1 MEEAN
6 KVVNNTVR
14 VLDPMASVVVGT
26 VTGTVDA
33 LLRHMTMVQKLS
45 LLLQEAEMTNK
56 DLHDKLEEQSVDVE
70 VFKQDKQDEIQRE
83 TGLSVVEAEDIAIKQ
98 ADEYWVE
105 KYGDSIGFVQI
116 DNRDC
121 FNFEREMAAG
131 HMPFVMMPVHTQDYT
146 SIYMVS
152 GDNMEQ
158 IMDIAAKFES
168 QSLFMDAD
176 KANDLL
182 NNSFVRRMDN
192 LSYPQMQQIQT
203 ALAEKGIASRIKE
216 DPNKNIFL
224 VAEKDIGSLE
234 REKIFNDAVGVAA
247 LQRTTKLYKAMEQ
260 VHAVNMKAFEP
271 ISRIMDGEKVKGLTI
286 YDSAHP
292 ENYIVLRTGGAI
304 VYENQAIAK
313 ELNFANPECVMELQN
328 TFHSYVCPVST
339 ERRIQE
345 TPLRDLAKPYV
356 SLSIIEQMNGIQKD
370 YMEHLF
376 ENGEL
381 KLHLEPDSKQKPY
394 MEIGEMENASLMEY
408 NGNSSYMAGIIEA
421 GRYRVMEEVGIL
433 NITND
438 SDNTVTALTNNIE
451 MDASNIQGFVDKVRT
466 NLSSIELTSEMY
478 EREVLDIDEGRAD
491 ITIED
496 REQDIDYGNGDYG
509 SRFNDDPNYDINK
522 PVKDDPVEEE
532 SPVMDDMEDF
542 DFSDDMF

>member
-6 KVVNNTVR
+6 KVVNNIIKT
-14 VLDPMASVVVGT
+14 LDPMASVIVGT
-26 VTGTVDA
+26 VTGSVDT
-33 LLRHMTMVQKLS
+33 LLRHLTMVQKLS
-45 LLLQEAEMTNK
+45 MLLQEAEMANK
-56 DLHDKLEEQSVDVE
+56 DLLDKLAKQSMDVE
-70 VFKQDKQDEIQRE
+70 TFKQDKQDEIQRE
-83 TGLSVVEAEDIAIKQ
+83 TGLSVVEAEDLAIKE
-98 ADEYWVE
+98 ADKYWVE
-105 KYGDSIGFVQI
+105 KYGDSIGFVQL

-131 HMPFVMMPVHTQDYT
+131 HMPFVMMPVHAQDYT

-176 KANDLL
+176 KANDLM
-182 NNSFVRRMDN
+182 NDSFVRQMEN
-192 LSYPQMQQIQT
+192 LSYPQMQQVQLI
-203 ALAEKGIASRIKE
+203 LAEKGIASRIRE

-224 VAEKDIGSLE
+224 VSEKDIGSPE
-234 REKIFNDAVGVAA
+234 KEKIFNEAVGVVA
-247 LQRTTKLYKAMEQ
+247 LQKTTKLYKAMEQ
-260 VHAVNMKAFEP
+260 VQAVNMKAFEP
-271 ISRIMDGEKVKGLTI
+271 ISRIMDGEKVKGITI

-304 VYENQAIAK
+304 VYKNQEIEK
-313 ELNFANPECVMELQN
+313 ELNFANPECVKELQD
-328 TFHSYVCPVST
+328 TFHFYVCPAST
-339 ERRIQE
+339 EGRIQE
-345 TPLRDLAKPYV
+345 FSLRELAKPYV

-376 ENGEL
+376 ENGDL
-381 KLHLEPDSKQKPY
+381 KLHMEPDSKRKPY
-394 MEIGEMENASLMEY
+394 MEIRNMENDSLMEY

-433 NITND
+433 NITDD

-451 MDASNIQGFVDKVRT
+451 MDSSNMQGFVDKVRT
-466 NLSSIELTSEMY
+466 DLSSVSLTSQMY
-478 EREVLDIDEGRAD
+478 EMEVPAVDEGRAD

-496 REQDIDYGNGDYG
+496 REQDVDYGNGDYG
-509 SRFNDDPNYDINK
+509 SRFNDDPDYDINRPIK
-522 PVKDDPVEEE
+522 EEPDIEE
-532 SPVMDDMEDF
+532 SPVMDDIEDF
-542 DFSDDMF
+542 DLSDEF

>member
-6 KVVNNTVR
+6 KVVNNTMK
-14 VLDPMASVVVGT
+14 VLDPMANVIVGT
-26 VTGTVDA
+26 VTGSVDA
-33 LLRHMTMVQKLS
+33 LLRHLTMVQKLS
-45 LLLQEAEMTNK
+45 MLLQEAELANK
-56 DLHDKLEEQSVDVE
+56 DLQDKLAVQSMDVE
-70 VFKQDKQDEIQRE
+70 TFKQDKQDEIQRE
-83 TGLSVVEAEDIAIKQ
+83 TGLSVVEAEDLAIKE
-98 ADEYWVE
+98 ADKYWVE
-105 KYGDSIGFVQI
+105 KYGDSIGFVQL

-176 KANDLL
+176 KANDLM
-182 NNSFVRRMDN
+182 NDSFVRQMEN
-192 LSYPQMQQIQT
+192 LSYPQMQQVQLV
-203 ALAEKGIASRIKE
+203 LAEKGIASRIRE
-216 DPNKNIFL
+216 DQNKNLFL
-224 VAEKDIGSLE
+224 VAERDIGSPE
-234 REKIFNDAVGVAA
+234 RENIFNEAVGVAA
-247 LQRTTKLYKAMEQ
+247 LQKTTKLYKAMEQ
-260 VHAVNMKAFEP
+260 VQAVNMKAFEP
-271 ISRIMDGEKVKGLTI
+271 ISRIMDGEKVKGITI

-292 ENYIVLRTGGAI
+292 ENYIVLKTGGAI
-304 VYENQAIAK
+304 VYENQAIAQ
-313 ELNFANPECVMELQN
+313 ELNFANPECIKELQN
-328 TFHSYVCPVST
+328 TFHSYVCPAST
-339 ERRIQE
+339 EGRIQE
-345 TPLRDLAKPYV
+345 FSLRELAKPYV
-356 SLSIIEQMNGIQKD
+356 SLSMIEQMNGIQKD

-376 ENGEL
+376 ENGDL
-381 KLHLEPDSKQKPY
+381 KLHMEPDSKLKPY
-394 MEIGEMENASLMEY
+394 IGIENKENDSLMEY

-451 MDASNIQGFVDKVRT
+451 MDSSNMQGFVDKVRT
-466 NLSSIELTSEMY
+466 DLSSVSLTSQMY
-478 EREVLDIDEGRAD
+478 EMEVPAIDEGRAD

-509 SRFNDDPNYDINK
+509 SRFNDDPNYDINR
-522 PVKDDPVEEE
+522 PVKEEPDVEE
-532 SPVMDDMEDF
+532 SPIMDDIEDF
-542 DFSDDMF
+542 DLSDEF

>member
-6 KVVNNTVR
+6 KVVNNTIKT
-14 VLDPMASVVVGT
+14 LDPMASVIVGT
-26 VTGTVDA
+26 VTGSVDT
-33 LLRHMTMVQKLS
+33 LLRHLTMVQKLS
-45 LLLQEAEMTNK
+45 MLLQEAEMANK
-56 DLHDKLEEQSVDVE
+56 DLLDKLAKQSMDVE
-70 VFKQDKQDEIQRE
+70 TFKQDKQDEIHRE
-83 TGLSVVEAEDIAIKQ
+83 TGLSVVEAEDLAIKE
-98 ADEYWVE
+98 ADKYWVE
-105 KYGDSIGFVQI
+105 KYGDSIGFVQL

-131 HMPFVMMPVHTQDYT
+131 HMPFVMMPVHAQDYT

-176 KANDLL
+176 KANDLM
-182 NNSFVRRMDN
+182 NDSFVRQMEN
-192 LSYPQMQQIQT
+192 LSYPQMQQVQLI
-203 ALAEKGIASRIKE
+203 LAGKGIASRIRE
-216 DPNKNIFL
+216 DPNKNLFL
-224 VAEKDIGSLE
+224 VSEKDIGSPE
-234 REKIFNDAVGVAA
+234 KEKIFNEAVGVVA
-247 LQRTTKLYKAMEQ
+247 LQKTTKLYKAMEQ
-260 VHAVNMKAFEP
+260 VQAVNMKAFEP
-271 ISRIMDGEKVKGLTI
+271 ISRIMDGEKVKGITI

-304 VYENQAIAK
+304 VYKNQEIEK
-313 ELNFANPECVMELQN
+313 ELNFANPECVKELQD
-328 TFHSYVCPVST
+328 TFHFYVCPAST
-339 ERRIQE
+339 EGRIQE
-345 TPLRDLAKPYV
+345 FSLRELAKPYV

-376 ENGEL
+376 ENGDL
-381 KLHLEPDSKQKPY
+381 KLHMEPDSKRKPY
-394 MEIGEMENASLMEY
+394 MEIRNMENDSLMEY

-433 NITND
+433 NITDD

-451 MDASNIQGFVDKVRT
+451 MDSSNMQGFVDKVRT
-466 NLSSIELTSEMY
+466 DLSSVSLTSQMY
-478 EREVLDIDEGRAD
+478 EMEVPAVDEGRAD

-509 SRFNDDPNYDINK
+509 SRFNDDPDYDINR
-522 PVKDDPVEEE
+522 PVREEPDIEE
-532 SPVMDDMEDF
+532 SPVMDDIEDF
-542 DFSDDMF
+542 DLSDEF

>member
-6 KVVNNTVR
+6 KVVNNIIKT
-14 VLDPMASVVVGT
+14 LDPMASVIVGT
-26 VTGTVDA
+26 VTGSVDT
-33 LLRHMTMVQKLS
+33 LLRHLTMVQKLS
-45 LLLQEAEMTNK
+45 MLLQEAEMANK
-56 DLHDKLEEQSVDVE
+56 DLLDKLAKQSMDVE
-70 VFKQDKQDEIQRE
+70 TFKQDKQDEIQRE
-83 TGLSVVEAEDIAIKQ
+83 TGLSVVEAEDLAIKE
-98 ADEYWVE
+98 ADKYWVE
-105 KYGDSIGFVQI
+105 KYGDSIGFVQL

-131 HMPFVMMPVHTQDYT
+131 HMPFVMMPVHAQDYT

-176 KANDLL
+176 KANDLM
-182 NNSFVRRMDN
+182 NDSFVRQMEN
-192 LSYPQMQQIQT
+192 LSYPQMQQVQLI
-203 ALAEKGIASRIKE
+203 LAEKGIASRIRE

-224 VAEKDIGSLE
+224 VSEKDIGSPE
-234 REKIFNDAVGVAA
+234 KEKIFNEAVGVVA
-247 LQRTTKLYKAMEQ
+247 LQKTTKLYKAMEQ
-260 VHAVNMKAFEP
+260 VQAVNMKAFEP
-271 ISRIMDGEKVKGLTI
+271 ISRIMDGEKVKGITI

-304 VYENQAIAK
+304 VYKNQAIEK
-313 ELNFANPECVMELQN
+313 ELNFANPECVKELQD
-328 TFHSYVCPVST
+328 TFHFYVCPAST
-339 ERRIQE
+339 EGRIQE
-345 TPLRDLAKPYV
+345 FSLRELAKPYV

-376 ENGEL
+376 ENGDL
-381 KLHLEPDSKQKPY
+381 KLHMEPDSKRKPY
-394 MEIGEMENASLMEY
+394 MEIRNMENDSLMEY

-433 NITND
+433 NITDD

-451 MDASNIQGFVDKVRT
+451 MDSSNMQGFVDKVRT
-466 NLSSIELTSEMY
+466 DLSSVSLTSQMY
-478 EREVLDIDEGRAD
+478 EMEVPAVDEGRAD

-509 SRFNDDPNYDINK
+509 SQFNDDPDYDINR
-522 PVKDDPVEEE
+522 PVREEPDIEE
-532 SPVMDDMEDF
+532 SPVMDDIEDF
-542 DFSDDMF
+542 DLSDEF

>member
-6 KVVNNTVR
+6 KVVNNTIKT
-14 VLDPMASVVVGT
+14 LDPMASVIVGT
-26 VTGTVDA
+26 VTGSVDT
-33 LLRHMTMVQKLS
+33 LLRHLTMVQKLS
-45 LLLQEAEMTNK
+45 MLLQEAEMANK
-56 DLHDKLEEQSVDVE
+56 DLLDKLAKQSMDVE
-70 VFKQDKQDEIQRE
+70 TFKQDKQDEIQRE
-83 TGLSVVEAEDIAIKQ
+83 TGLSVVEAENLAIKE
-98 ADEYWVE
+98 ADKYWVE
-105 KYGDSIGFVQI
+105 KYGDSIGFVQL

-131 HMPFVMMPVHTQDYT
+131 HMPFVMMPVHAQDYT

-176 KANDLL
+176 KANDLM
-182 NNSFVRRMDN
+182 NDSFVRQMEN
-192 LSYPQMQQIQT
+192 LSYPQMQQVQLI
-203 ALAEKGIASRIKE
+203 LAEKGIASRIRE
-216 DPNKNIFL
+216 DPNKNLFL
-224 VAEKDIGSLE
+224 VSEKDIGSPE
-234 REKIFNDAVGVAA
+234 KEKIFNEAVGVVA
-247 LQRTTKLYKAMEQ
+247 LQKTTKLYKAMEQ
-260 VHAVNMKAFEP
+260 VQAVNMKAFEP
-271 ISRIMDGEKVKGLTI
+271 ISRIMDGEKVKGITI

-304 VYENQAIAK
+304 VYKNQEIEK
-313 ELNFANPECVMELQN
+313 ELNFANPECVKELQD
-328 TFHSYVCPVST
+328 TFHFYVCPAST
-339 ERRIQE
+339 EGRIQE
-345 TPLRDLAKPYV
+345 FSLRELAKPYV

-376 ENGEL
+376 ENGDL
-381 KLHLEPDSKQKPY
+381 KLHMEPDSKRKPY
-394 MEIGEMENASLMEY
+394 MEIRNMENDSLTEY

-433 NITND
+433 NITDD

-451 MDASNIQGFVDKVRT
+451 MDSSNMQGFVDKVRT
-466 NLSSIELTSEMY
+466 DLSSVSLTSQMY
-478 EREVLDIDEGRAD
+478 EMEVPAVDEGRAD

-509 SRFNDDPNYDINK
+509 SRFNDDPDYDINR
-522 PVKDDPVEEE
+522 PVREEPDIEE
-532 SPVMDDMEDF
+532 SPVMDDIEDF
-542 DFSDDMF
+542 DLSDEF

>member
-6 KVVNNTVR
+6 KVVNNIIKT
-14 VLDPMASVVVGT
+14 LDPMASVIVGT
-26 VTGTVDA
+26 VTGSVDT
-33 LLRHMTMVQKLS
+33 LLRHLTMVQKLS
-45 LLLQEAEMTNK
+45 MLLQEAEMANK
-56 DLHDKLEEQSVDVE
+56 DLLDKLAKQSMDVE
-70 VFKQDKQDEIQRE
+70 TFKQDKQDEIQRE
-83 TGLSVVEAEDIAIKQ
+83 TGLSVVEAEDLAIKE
-98 ADEYWVE
+98 ADKYWVE
-105 KYGDSIGFVQI
+105 KYGDSIGFVQL

-131 HMPFVMMPVHTQDYT
+131 HMPFVMMPVHAQDYT

-176 KANDLL
+176 KANDLM
-182 NNSFVRRMDN
+182 NDSFVRQMEN
-192 LSYPQMQQIQT
+192 LSYPQMQQVQLI
-203 ALAEKGIASRIKE
+203 LAEKGIASRIRE

-224 VAEKDIGSLE
+224 VSEKGIGSPE
-234 REKIFNDAVGVAA
+234 KEKIFNEAVGVVA
-247 LQRTTKLYKAMEQ
+247 LQKTTKLYKAMEQ
-260 VHAVNMKAFEP
+260 VQAVNMKAFEP
-271 ISRIMDGEKVKGLTI
+271 ISRIMDGEKVKGITI

-304 VYENQAIAK
+304 VYKNQAIEK
-313 ELNFANPECVMELQN
+313 ELNFANPECVKELQD
-328 TFHSYVCPVST
+328 TFHFYVCPAST
-339 ERRIQE
+339 EGRIQE
-345 TPLRDLAKPYV
+345 FSLRELAKPYV

-376 ENGEL
+376 ENGDL
-381 KLHLEPDSKQKPY
+381 KLHMEPDSKRKPY
-394 MEIGEMENASLMEY
+394 MEIRNMENDSLMEY

-451 MDASNIQGFVDKVRT
+451 MDSSNMQGFVDKVRT
-466 NLSSIELTSEMY
+466 DLSSVSLTSQMY
-478 EREVLDIDEGRAD
+478 EMEVPAVDEGRAD

-496 REQDIDYGNGDYG
+496 REQDVDYGNGDYG
-509 SRFNDDPNYDINK
+509 SRFNDDPDYDINRPIK
-522 PVKDDPVEEE
+522 EEPDIEE
-532 SPVMDDMEDF
+532 SPVMDDIEDF
-542 DFSDDMF
+542 DLSDEF

>member
-6 KVVNNTVR
+6 KVVNNIIKT
-14 VLDPMASVVVGT
+14 LDPMASVIVGT
-26 VTGTVDA
+26 VTGSVDT
-33 LLRHMTMVQKLS
+33 LLRHLTMVQKLS
-45 LLLQEAEMTNK
+45 MLLQEAEMANK
-56 DLHDKLEEQSVDVE
+56 DLLDKLAKQSMDVE
-70 VFKQDKQDEIQRE
+70 TFKQDKQDEIQRE
-83 TGLSVVEAEDIAIKQ
+83 TGLSVVEAEDLAIKE
-98 ADEYWVE
+98 ADKYWVE
-105 KYGDSIGFVQI
+105 KYGDSIGFVQL

-131 HMPFVMMPVHTQDYT
+131 HMPFVMMPVHAQDYT

-176 KANDLL
+176 KANDLM
-182 NNSFVRRMDN
+182 NDSFVRQMEN
-192 LSYPQMQQIQT
+192 LSYPQMQQVQLI
-203 ALAEKGIASRIKE
+203 LAEKGIASRIRE

-224 VAEKDIGSLE
+224 VSEKDIGSPE
-234 REKIFNDAVGVAA
+234 KEKIFNEAVGVVA
-247 LQRTTKLYKAMEQ
+247 LQKTTKLYKAMEQ
-260 VHAVNMKAFEP
+260 VQAVNMKAFEP
-271 ISRIMDGEKVKGLTI
+271 ISRIMDGEKVKGITI

-292 ENYIVLRTGGAI
+292 ENYIVLRTGGVI
-304 VYENQAIAK
+304 VYKNQAIEK
-313 ELNFANPECVMELQN
+313 ELNFANPECVKELQD
-328 TFHSYVCPVST
+328 TFHFYVCPAST
-339 ERRIQE
+339 EGRIQE
-345 TPLRDLAKPYV
+345 FSLRELAKPYV

-376 ENGEL
+376 ENGDL
-381 KLHLEPDSKQKPY
+381 KLHMEPDSKRKPY
-394 MEIGEMENASLMEY
+394 MEIRNMENDSLMEY

-433 NITND
+433 NITDD

-451 MDASNIQGFVDKVRT
+451 MDSSNMQGFVDKVRT
-466 NLSSIELTSEMY
+466 DLSSVSLTSQMY
-478 EREVLDIDEGRAD
+478 EMEVPAVDEGRAD

-509 SRFNDDPNYDINK
+509 SRFNDDPDYDINR
-522 PVKDDPVEEE
+522 PVREEPDIEE
-532 SPVMDDMEDF
+532 SPVMDDIEDF
-542 DFSDDMF
+542 DLSDEF

>member
-6 KVVNNTVR
+6 KVVNNIIKT
-14 VLDPMASVVVGT
+14 LDPMASVIVGT
-26 VTGTVDA
+26 VTGSVDT
-33 LLRHMTMVQKLS
+33 LLRHLTMVQKLS
-45 LLLQEAEMTNK
+45 MLLQEAEMANK
-56 DLHDKLEEQSVDVE
+56 DLLDKLAKQSMDVE
-70 VFKQDKQDEIQRE
+70 TFKQDKQDEIQRE
-83 TGLSVVEAEDIAIKQ
+83 TGLSVVEAEDLAIKE
-98 ADEYWVE
+98 ADKYWVE
-105 KYGDSIGFVQI
+105 KYGDSIGFVQL

-131 HMPFVMMPVHTQDYT
+131 HMPFVMMPVHAQDYT

-176 KANDLL
+176 KANDLM
-182 NNSFVRRMDN
+182 NDSFVRQMEN
-192 LSYPQMQQIQT
+192 LSYPQMQQVQLI
-203 ALAEKGIASRIKE
+203 LAEKGIASRIRE

-224 VAEKDIGSLE
+224 VSEKDIGSPG
-234 REKIFNDAVGVAA
+234 REKIFNEAVGVVA
-247 LQRTTKLYKAMEQ
+247 LQKATKLYKAMEQ
-260 VHAVNMKAFEP
+260 VQAVNMKAFEP
-271 ISRIMDGEKVKGLTI
+271 ISRIMDGEKVKGITI

-304 VYENQAIAK
+304 VYENQAIEK
-313 ELNFANPECVMELQN
+313 ELNFANPECVKELQD
-328 TFHSYVCPVST
+328 TFHFYVCPAST
-339 ERRIQE
+339 EGRIQE
-345 TPLRDLAKPYV
+345 FSLRELAKPYV

-376 ENGEL
+376 ENGDL
-381 KLHLEPDSKQKPY
+381 KLHMEPDSKRKPY
-394 MEIGEMENASLMEY
+394 MEIRNMENDSLMEY

-433 NITND
+433 NITDD

-451 MDASNIQGFVDKVRT
+451 MDSSNMQGFVDKVRT
-466 NLSSIELTSEMY
+466 DLSSVSLTSQMY
-478 EREVLDIDEGRAD
+478 EMEVPAVDEGRAD

-509 SRFNDDPNYDINK
+509 SRFNDDPDYDINR
-522 PVKDDPVEEE
+522 PVREEPDIEE
-532 SPVMDDMEDF
+532 SPVMDDIEDF
-542 DFSDDMF
+542 DLSDEF

>member
-6 KVVNNTVR
+6 KVVNNTIKT
-14 VLDPMASVVVGT
+14 LDPMASVIVGT
-26 VTGTVDA
+26 VTGSVDT
-33 LLRHMTMVQKLS
+33 LLRHLTMVQKLS
-45 LLLQEAEMTNK
+45 MLLQEAEMANK
-56 DLHDKLEEQSVDVE
+56 DLLDKLAKQSMDVE
-70 VFKQDKQDEIQRE
+70 TFKQDKQDEIQRE
-83 TGLSVVEAEDIAIKQ
+83 TGLSVVEAEDLAIKE
-98 ADEYWVE
+98 ADKYWVE
-105 KYGDSIGFVQI
+105 KYGDSIGFVQL

-131 HMPFVMMPVHTQDYT
+131 HMPFVMMPVHAQDYT

-176 KANDLL
+176 KANDLM
-182 NNSFVRRMDN
+182 NDSFVRQMEN
-192 LSYPQMQQIQT
+192 LSYPQMQQVQLI
-203 ALAEKGIASRIKE
+203 LAEKGIASRIRE

-224 VAEKDIGSLE
+224 VSEKDIGSPE
-234 REKIFNDAVGVAA
+234 KEKIFNEAVGVVA
-247 LQRTTKLYKAMEQ
+247 LQKTTKLYKAMEQ
-260 VHAVNMKAFEP
+260 VQAVNMKAFEP
-271 ISRIMDGEKVKGLTI
+271 ISRIMDGEKVKGITI

-304 VYENQAIAK
+304 VYKNQEIEK
-313 ELNFANPECVMELQN
+313 ELNFANPECVKELQD
-328 TFHSYVCPVST
+328 TFHFYVCPAST
-339 ERRIQE
+339 EGRIQE
-345 TPLRDLAKPYV
+345 FSLRELAKPYV

-376 ENGEL
+376 ENGDL
-381 KLHLEPDSKQKPY
+381 KLHMEPDSKRKPY
-394 MEIGEMENASLMEY
+394 MEIRNMENDSLTEY

-433 NITND
+433 NITDD

-451 MDASNIQGFVDKVRT
+451 MDSSNMQGFVDKVRT
-466 NLSSIELTSEMY
+466 DLSSVSLTSQMY
-478 EREVLDIDEGRAD
+478 EMEVPAVDEGRAD

-496 REQDIDYGNGDYG
+496 REQDVDYGNGDYG
-509 SRFNDDPNYDINK
+509 SRFNDDPDYDINR
-522 PVKDDPVEEE
+522 PVREEPDIEE
-532 SPVMDDMEDF
+532 SPVMDDIEDF
-542 DFSDDMF
+542 DLSDEF

>member
-6 KVVNNTVR
+6 KVVNNTIKT
-14 VLDPMASVVVGT
+14 LDPMASVIVGT
-26 VTGTVDA
+26 VTGSVDT
-33 LLRHMTMVQKLS
+33 LLRHLTMVQKLS
-45 LLLQEAEMTNK
+45 MLLQEAEMANK
-56 DLHDKLEEQSVDVE
+56 DLLDKLAKQSMDVE
-70 VFKQDKQDEIQRE
+70 TFKQDKQDEIQRE
-83 TGLSVVEAEDIAIKQ
+83 TGLSVVEAEDLAIKE
-98 ADEYWVE
+98 ADKYWVE
-105 KYGDSIGFVQI
+105 KYGDSIGFVQL

-131 HMPFVMMPVHTQDYT
+131 HMPFVMMPVHAQDYT

-176 KANDLL
+176 KANDLM
-182 NNSFVRRMDN
+182 NDSFVRQMEN
-192 LSYPQMQQIQT
+192 LSYPQMQQVQLI
-203 ALAEKGIASRIKE
+203 LAGKGIASRIRE
-216 DPNKNIFL
+216 DPNKNLFL
-224 VAEKDIGSLE
+224 VSEKDIGSPE
-234 REKIFNDAVGVAA
+234 KEKIFNEAVGVVA
-247 LQRTTKLYKAMEQ
+247 LQKTTKLYKAMEQ
-260 VHAVNMKAFEP
+260 VQAVNMKAFEP
-271 ISRIMDGEKVKGLTI
+271 ISRIMDGEKVKGITI

-304 VYENQAIAK
+304 VYENQAIEK
-313 ELNFANPECVMELQN
+313 ELNFANPECVKELQD
-328 TFHSYVCPVST
+328 TFHFYVCPAST
-339 ERRIQE
+339 EGRIQE
-345 TPLRDLAKPYV
+345 FSLRELAKPYV

-376 ENGEL
+376 ENGDL
-381 KLHLEPDSKQKPY
+381 KLHMEPDSKRKPY
-394 MEIGEMENASLMEY
+394 MEIRNMENDSLMEY

-433 NITND
+433 NITDD

-451 MDASNIQGFVDKVRT
+451 MDSSNMQGFVDKVRT
-466 NLSSIELTSEMY
+466 DLSSVSLTSQMY
-478 EREVLDIDEGRAD
+478 EMEVPAVDEGRAD

-509 SRFNDDPNYDINK
+509 SRFNDDPDYDINR
-522 PVKDDPVEEE
+522 PVREEPDIEE
-532 SPVMDDMEDF
+532 SPVMDDIEDF
-542 DFSDDMF
+542 DLSDEF

>member
-6 KVVNNTVR
+6 KVVNNIIKT
-14 VLDPMASVVVGT
+14 LDPMASVIVGT
-26 VTGTVDA
+26 VTGSVDT
-33 LLRHMTMVQKLS
+33 LLRHLTMVQKLS
-45 LLLQEAEMTNK
+45 MLLQEAEMANK
-56 DLHDKLEEQSVDVE
+56 DLLDKLAKQSMDVE
-70 VFKQDKQDEIQRE
+70 TFKQDKQDEIQRE
-83 TGLSVVEAEDIAIKQ
+83 TGLSVVEAEDLAIKE
-98 ADEYWVE
+98 ADKYWVE
-105 KYGDSIGFVQI
+105 KYGDSIGFVQL

-131 HMPFVMMPVHTQDYT
+131 HMPFVMMPVHAQDYT

-176 KANDLL
+176 KANDLM
-182 NNSFVRRMDN
+182 NDSFVRQMEN
-192 LSYPQMQQIQT
+192 LSYPQMQQVQLI
-203 ALAEKGIASRIKE
+203 LAEKGIASRIRE

-224 VAEKDIGSLE
+224 VSEKDIGSPE
-234 REKIFNDAVGVAA
+234 REKIFNEAVGVVA
-247 LQRTTKLYKAMEQ
+247 LQKATKLYKAMEQ
-260 VHAVNMKAFEP
+260 VQAVNMKAFEP
-271 ISRIMDGEKVKGLTI
+271 ISRIMDGEKVKGITI

-304 VYENQAIAK
+304 VYENQAIEK
-313 ELNFANPECVMELQN
+313 ELNFANPECVKELQD
-328 TFHSYVCPVST
+328 TFHFYVCPAST
-339 ERRIQE
+339 EGRIQE
-345 TPLRDLAKPYV
+345 FSLRELAKPYV

-376 ENGEL
+376 ENGDL
-381 KLHLEPDSKQKPY
+381 KLHMEPDSKRKPY
-394 MEIGEMENASLMEY
+394 MEIRNMENDSLMEY

-433 NITND
+433 NITDD

-451 MDASNIQGFVDKVRT
+451 MDSSNMQGFVDKVRT
-466 NLSSIELTSEMY
+466 DLSSVSLTSQMY
-478 EREVLDIDEGRAD
+478 EMEVPAVDEGRAD

-509 SRFNDDPNYDINK
+509 SRFNDDPDYDINR
-522 PVKDDPVEEE
+522 PVREEPDIEE
-532 SPVMDDMEDF
+532 SPVMDDIEDF
-542 DFSDDMF
+542 DLSDEF

>member
-6 KVVNNTVR
+6 KVVNNIIKT
-14 VLDPMASVVVGT
+14 LDPMASVIVGT
-26 VTGTVDA
+26 VTGSVDT
-33 LLRHMTMVQKLS
+33 LLRHLTMVQKLS
-45 LLLQEAEMTNK
+45 MLLQEAEMANK
-56 DLHDKLEEQSVDVE
+56 DLLDKLAKQSMDVE
-70 VFKQDKQDEIQRE
+70 TFKQDKQDEIQRE
-83 TGLSVVEAEDIAIKQ
+83 TGLSVVEAEDLAIKE
-98 ADEYWVE
+98 ADKYWVE
-105 KYGDSIGFVQI
+105 KYGDSIGFVQL

-131 HMPFVMMPVHTQDYT
+131 HMPFVMMPVHAQDYT

-176 KANDLL
+176 KANDLM
-182 NNSFVRRMDN
+182 NDSFVRQMEN
-192 LSYPQMQQIQT
+192 LSYPQMQQVQLI
-203 ALAEKGIASRIKE
+203 LAEKGIASRIRE

-224 VAEKDIGSLE
+224 VSEKDIGSPE
-234 REKIFNDAVGVAA
+234 KEKIFNEAVGVVA
-247 LQRTTKLYKAMEQ
+247 LQKTTKLYKAMEQ
-260 VHAVNMKAFEP
+260 VQAVNMKAFEP
-271 ISRIMDGEKVKGLTI
+271 ISRIMDGEKVKGITI

-304 VYENQAIAK
+304 VYENQAIEK
-313 ELNFANPECVMELQN
+313 ELNFANPECVKELQD
-328 TFHSYVCPVST
+328 TFHFYVCPAST
-339 ERRIQE
+339 EGRIQE
-345 TPLRDLAKPYV
+345 FSLRELAKPYV

-376 ENGEL
+376 ENGDL
-381 KLHLEPDSKQKPY
+381 KLHMEPDSKRKPY
-394 MEIGEMENASLMEY
+394 MEIRNMENDSLMEY
-408 NGNSSYMAGIIEA
+408 NGNSSYMTGIIEA

-433 NITND
+433 NITDD

-451 MDASNIQGFVDKVRT
+451 MDSSNMQGFVDKVRT
-466 NLSSIELTSEMY
+466 DLSSVSLTSQMY
-478 EREVLDIDEGRAD
+478 EMEVPAVDEGRAD

-509 SRFNDDPNYDINK
+509 SRFNDDPDYDINR
-522 PVKDDPVEEE
+522 PVREEPDIEE
-532 SPVMDDMEDF
+532 SPVMDDIEDF
-542 DFSDDMF
+542 DLSDEF